1 MSSGIEP
8 DFQEEVSVS
17 GLDEFVVQFGELC
30 FLVVAFV
37 VPAYEALVDFLVP
50 AHPVFQVG
58 FFRFRLCAYQCP
70 VCLVDISGAEH

>member
-8 DFQEEVSVS
+8 DFQEEVPVS
-17 GLDEFVVQFGELC
+17 GLDEFVVQFGQLG
-30 FLVVAFV
+30 FFVVALV
-37 VPAYEALVDFLVP
+37 VPADEALVYFLVP

-70 VCLVDISGAEH
+70 VGLVYISVAEH